1 MAAEGDETR
10 GAIRDPSTAH
20 LTRLARAHE
29 RIAHCVTELESARDT
44 DGILERLEE
53 LLRILPEHFSVDEE
67 GPDGFFDELRTI
79 RPALDPQLKLLE
91 REHREMLTALE
102 ALQSRV
108 REAGEDFS
116 RIQEHRAA
124 WIRRIRAHEDTEN
137 QIALEAYFLDEGG
150 LG

>member
-1 MAAEGDETR
+1 VG
-10 GAIRDPSTAH
+10 
-20 LTRLARAHE
+20 
-29 RIAHCVTELESARDT
+29 ELESARDT
-44 DGILERLEE
+44 GGVLEHLGE
-53 LLRILPEHFSVDEE
+53 LLEILPEHFRADEE
-67 GPDGFFDELRTI
+67 GPDGLFDELRAI

-116 RIQEHRAA
+116 RIEEHRAA
-124 WIRRIRAHEDTEN
+124 WIRKIRVHEDTEN

>member
-10 GAIRDPSTAH
+10 GTARDPSAPQ
-20 LTRLARAHE
+20 LKRLERAHE
-29 RIAHCVTELESARDT
+29 QVARCVAELESARDA

-53 LLRILPEHFSVDEE
+53 LLRILPEHFRVDEE
-67 GPDGFFDELRTI
+67 GPDGLFDELRTI

-91 REHREMLTALE
+91 REHRELLMALD

-108 REAGEDFS
+108 REAGEDLF